1 VVTAIRGQRPAWL
14 TSSQE
19 RLLRERMT
27 IDVEDT
33 DNPLLAA
40 LIRSRGQRR

>member
-33 DNPLLAA
+33 DNPFLAA
-40 LIRSRGQRR
+40 LIRSRGQHS